1 MHYRLLILFMGVL
14 ILDPSLAFATEAE
27 KLFSRPY
34 SQLLEEVADASPLF
48 ENPVAV
54 RQAIESKDGQ
64 NRIRRLRKRIAV
76 ARMLLAD
83 DQLQSEK
90 KISYLFV
97 RMSASQLIKTGEKWV
112 LMVQTRVDEEE
123 GEEKQKERNEKGRG
137 ESQVVR
143 EEQTRPQEKVII
155 IERKRRDNRFDIF
168 DDDEFNLFDVIA
180 FPFRLVEMILELLFN
195 ILLFP
200 FKIITKILF

>member
-14 ILDPSLAFATEAE
+14 ILDPSLAFTTEAE

-34 SQLLEEVADASPLF
+34 YQLLEEVADASPLF

-112 LMVQTRVDEEE
+112 LMAQARVDEEE

-137 ESQVVR
+137 ESQVVQ

-200 FKIITKILF
+200 FKIISKILF